1 MTPMSPNYEEDPKTY
16 AIIGAAQEVHRIL
29 GPGFL
34 ESVYHHALANECR
47 RRGIPFELEVEVP
60 VIYKGDQL
68 GCAYH
73 LDVLAYGSVIVELKA
88 LKNTGS
94 IEEAQVLNYLK
105 ASTLEVALLLNFGA
119 PRLEVKRYAM
129 TRSQTSSATSAS
141 SAVGSA

>member
-1 MTPMSPNYEEDPKTY
+1 MTPNYAVDPRTY

-34 ESVYHHALANECR
+34 ETVYHHALANECR

-68 GCAYH
+68 GCVYR
-73 LDVLAYGSVIVELKA
+73 LDVLAYGSVIIELKA
-88 LKNTGS
+88 MKNTGS

-119 PRLEVKRYAM
+119 ARLEVKRYAM
-129 TRSQTSSATSAS
+129 TRPETPSATSAS
-141 SAVGSA
+141 SVVRSAA